1 MANAKRFAANVG
13 AAILETARDARALW
27 GRFACL
33 GLLALVGCQ
42 SYQIVQKNVF
52 SDEDGALVTVEYGV
66 AERDHV
72 NTFVSPMTG
81 QEMPFKSKLVVEV
94 ALPDGDSFK
103 AWQCMNFQS
112 RGTMYKTD
120 SGRWQILVNGFTCIV
135 YRQAEED
142 PSAYSA
148 VYRGVLCDTPAMD
161 VKRDDRWKAVPY
173 QPKRQGGAY

>member
-1 MANAKRFAANVG
+1 MKKRLSFLPA
-13 AAILETARDARALW
+13 
-27 GRFACL
+27 L
-33 GLLALVGCQ
+33 GLLAFLGCQ
-42 SYQIVQKNVF
+42 SYKIVQKSVF